1 MAPFPP
7 TTTKKSLLL
16 RLSLAVGPRHRLRKA
31 RTGSYQFGV
40 TGKVK
45 GDVTSAALWVYK
57 MKDAH
62 DVHEQT
68 LVLTE
73 LHFSKRQRLRE
84 RSLVARLDT
93 QVQEGWVRFD
103 ITRLVQRWI
112 KSKTPASLQMLAI
125 RCKTCHRTNYRAIFG
140 VKVLS
145 PPSSLPPPTPLHPP
159 ALFPLSLPEMT
170 L

>member
-1 MAPFPP
+1 M
-7 TTTKKSLLL
+7 
-16 RLSLAVGPRHRLRKA
+16 GPRHRLRKA

-45 GDVTSAALWVYK
+45 GDVTSADLWVYK

-93 QVQEGWVRFD
+93 HVHEGWVRFD

-140 VKVLS
+140 VKVILQPLS
-145 PPSSLPPPTPLHPP
+145 LSFSVSQPPSSRDPTS
-159 ALFPLSLPEMT
+159 LSLSLCFSVSLLPR
-170 L
+170 

>member
-16 RLSLAVGPRHRLRKA
+16 RPSLAVGPRHRLRKA

-93 QVQEGWVRFD
+93 QVQEGWCALRHHA
-103 ITRLVQRWI
+103 TRAEMDKKQDPGL
-112 KSKTPASLQMLAI
+112 AADAGHSL
-125 RCKTCHRTNYRAIFG
+125 
-140 VKVLS
+140 
-145 PPSSLPPPTPLHPP
+145 
-159 ALFPLSLPEMT
+159 
-170 L
+170 